1 MVEITENEAAG
12 LAARVAKI
20 AKRDMLP
27 PRPPGWVDALE
38 VARQMGTTEKSTLNW
53 CKRAVQ
59 RGELESMLVQDPAR
73 NAPRLW
79 VFREVRAKDGD
90 EARQGD

>member
-1 MVEITENEAAG
+1 MTEITENEAAG

-38 VARQMGTTEKSTLNW
+38 VARQMGTREKSALNW

-79 VFREVRAKDGD
+79 VFREARVKEDSD
-90 EARQGD
+90 E

>member
-1 MVEITENEAAG
+1 MAEITENEALS

-20 AKRDMLP
+20 AKKDVLP
-27 PRPPGWVDALE
+27 PRPSGWVDALE

-79 VFREVRAKDGD
+79 VFREVRIKEDSD
-90 EARQGD
+90 EQGID